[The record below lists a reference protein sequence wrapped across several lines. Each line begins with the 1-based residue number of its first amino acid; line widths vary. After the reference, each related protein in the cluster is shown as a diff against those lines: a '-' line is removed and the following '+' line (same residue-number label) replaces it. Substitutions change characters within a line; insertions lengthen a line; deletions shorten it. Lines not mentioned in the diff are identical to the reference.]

1 MYKHNCLKLEGITM
15 SVTANWEKQEG
26 NEGILTINVSADQFD
41 QALDQ
46 AFKKVVKDVSLP
58 GFRKG
63 RIPRPIFEKRFGVES
78 LYQDAVDIVLPDAY
92 REAID
97 ITGIFPVDQ
106 PNIDI
111 EEIEKGKELI
121 FTCEVT
127 VKPEVLL
134 GEYKGLEVEEE
145 SVEVTDE
152 DVDNEIESLRQSQAE
167 LVLKEDGQVEEG
179 DTVVIDFEGFL
190 DGVAFEGGKGEN
202 HSLEIGSGQFIPGF
216 EEQLIGK
223 ESGVETEI
231 NVTFPEDYQAEDLAG
246 KEATFKVTIHEIKE
260 KELPELDDEFAKDV
274 DEEVETLAELKE
286 KKKEE
291 LIKEK
296 EQAAENKKREDLIEQ
311 ATENAEID
319 IPEAMVNSEL
329 DQMMNEFNQRLQMQG
344 MTMENFFQFSGQT
357 EEDMKEQMKSDAE
370 KRVKTNLTLEAI
382 VNNEELEVTEEDID
396 KEIDKMAE
404 MYNMEK
410 DQIIGMLG
418 GNKDVLKEDLKMQKA
433 IDFLVEESKA
443 V

>member
-106 PNIDI
+106 PKIDI

-127 VKPEVLL
+127 VKPEVKL

-152 DVDNEIESLRQSQAE
+152 DVEKEIETLQQSQAE
-167 LVLKEDGQVEEG
+167 LVLKEDG
-179 DTVVIDFEGFL
+179 DRKSTRL
-190 DGVAFEGGKGEN
+190 NSSHVAISYAVFC
-202 HSLEIGSGQFIPGF
+202 L
-216 EEQLIGK
+216 
-223 ESGVETEI
+223 
-231 NVTFPEDYQAEDLAG
+231 
-246 KEATFKVTIHEIKE
+246 
-260 KELPELDDEFAKDV
+260 
-274 DEEVETLAELKE
+274 
-286 KKKEE
+286 KKK
-291 LIKEK
+291 
-296 EQAAENKKREDLIEQ
+296 
-311 ATENAEID
+311 
-319 IPEAMVNSEL
+319 
-329 DQMMNEFNQRLQMQG
+329 
-344 MTMENFFQFSGQT
+344 
-357 EEDMKEQMKSDAE
+357 
-370 KRVKTNLTLEAI
+370 
-382 VNNEELEVTEEDID
+382 NNI
-396 KEIDKMAE
+396 
-404 MYNMEK
+404 
-410 DQIIGMLG
+410 
-418 GNKDVLKEDLKMQKA
+418 
-433 IDFLVEESKA
+433 
-443 V
+443 